1 MNDRANIFD
10 EAEDEGR
17 DPGNVIDLSGIAKG
31 PRTPRLDRAEARAAA
46 NATGFSDRSAPRQT
60 PADDEDDGR
69 YRTGRDQQ
77 INLKVTTE
85 TKALFRRL
93 CQGQKKVEVFEEA
106 VIALARNRGLIE

>member
-1 MNDRANIFD
+1 MNERANIFD
-10 EAEDEGR
+10 DDDEEGR
-17 DPGNVIDLSGIAKG
+17 GPSNVRDLSGIPTG

-46 NATGFSDRSAPRQT
+46 NATGFADRSAPR
-60 PADDEDDGR
+60 PSVPSDEDDGR

-93 CQGQKKVEVFEEA
+93 CQGRKKVEVFEDA
-106 VIALARNRGLIE
+106 VTALARERGLLE